1 MSDPTPTLQLATE
14 LVRRPSVTP
23 DDAGCQTLIAERLGP
38 LGFQLESLPFGEVS
52 NLWARRGTESPL
64 LVLAGHTDVVPA
76 GPLSAW
82 SAPPFGAEIRSGL
95 LYGRGAADMKGSLA
109 AMVTACERFLA
120 RHPRHR
126 GSLALLI
133 TSDEEGHARDGTL
146 KVVELLQS
154 RREHIDWC
162 LVGEPSSDHE
172 VGDVIKNGRRGSL
185 GAHLVVRG
193 RQGHI
198 AYPDRAVNPIQR
210 FAPALAELSAR
221 TWDGGNAFFPPTT
234 FQVSNIQAGTGA
246 MNVIPPSLEAQ
257 FNFRYSTEL
266 TADALRAE
274 VESVLARHGV
284 DYAIEWTA
292 YGEPFLT
299 REGPLLDAVRE
310 SVHAVTGREPALST
324 LGGTSDGRYIAPTGA
339 HVVELG
345 PVNATI
351 HSADEHVAV
360 EDLDKLSAIYEAVL
374 ERLLL

>member
-1 MSDPTPTLQLATE
+1 MTPTLELAIE

-23 DDAGCQTLIAERLGP
+23 DDAGCQTLIAERLAR
-38 LGFQLESLPFGEVS
+38 LGFHLESLPFGEVS
-52 NLWARRGTESPL
+52 NLWARRGTQPPL
-64 LVLAGHTDVVPA
+64 LAFAGHTDVVPT

-82 SAPPFGAEIRSGL
+82 SAQPFAAEIRSGL

-109 AMVTACERFLA
+109 AMVTACEQFLA
-120 RHPRHR
+120 RHPHHR
-126 GSLALLI
+126 GSLALLV

-146 KVVELLQS
+146 KVVEHLQA

-162 LVGEPSSDHE
+162 LVGEPSSHRE

-185 GAHLVVRG
+185 GARLTVHG

-198 AYPDRAVNPIQR
+198 AYPDRAINPIQR

-221 TWDGGNAFFPPTT
+221 AWDGGNEFFPPTT

-246 MNVIPPSLEAQ
+246 MNVIPPSLEAH

-266 TADALRAE
+266 TVDALRAA

-284 DYAIEWTA
+284 DHAIEWTS

-299 REGPLLDAVRE
+299 REGPLLDAARE
-310 SVHAVTGREPALST
+310 SVRTVTGQEPALST

-351 HSADEHVAV
+351 HSVDEHVAV
-360 EDLDKLSAIYEAVL
+360 EDLDRLSAIYEAIL